1 MRSEKGFLCLES
13 MSRRVTICA
22 AVALMTLIGTY
33 AETPDGEPPSVENI
47 CDGQEGSA
55 FGLCNSYCEALD
67 CDSDTPQASQK
78 ACEKVLVNFDKA
90 SGATM
95 PCLVEPEPEPEL
107 GQYDCPCNFDVEFWT
122 DQAQILQT
130 GTATACEPGTVDPPA
145 GSATNACFTCKV
157 AMWSF
162 NSTTSLSAVVDLWVA
177 GDFSTEEALFLT
189 ATDATDPSAA
199 GACFAQGSV
208 DFEPFYT
215 TIDPLTP
222 DVGELPVTSEEF
234 PVCLLDITVVRD
246 KFLALCQP

>member
-13 MSRRVTICA
+13 MSRRVTICT

-33 AETPDGEPPSVENI
+33 AQTPDGEPPSVETV
-47 CDGQEGSA
+47 CDGLEGSA

-67 CDSDTPQASQK
+67 CDSDNSRASQN
-78 ACEKVLVNFDKA
+78 ACERVLVNFDEA
-90 SGATM
+90 TGGATM
-95 PCLVEPEPEPEL
+95 PCLVEPEPALEL
-107 GQYDCPCNFDVEFWT
+107 YDCPCNFDVKFWT
-122 DQAQILQT
+122 DQAQFLQT
-130 GTATACEPGTVDPPA
+130 GNATACNPGTMDPPA
-145 GSATNACFTCKV
+145 GSPTNACFTCDI
-157 AMWSF
+157 ARWSF
-162 NSTTSLSAVVDLWVA
+162 NSTTFLSAVVDLWVA

-215 TIDPLTP
+215 TIDPLTQ

-246 KFLALCQP
+246 KFLALCQQ